1 MNPAGNDFW
10 RDRRVLVTGA
20 TGMVGF
26 WLVQDLLAAGAQV
39 IALVREPDPQAGI
52 YRSGN
57 YRRVSLVPGNIEDFS
72 PLERTLATHQPD
84 TVFHLA
90 AQSLVSVARRSPL
103 PTLEANIRGTYNLL
117 EACRVHSEKV
127 KRIVIASSDKAYGP
141 TAQLPCTEAMPLQGR
156 HPYEVSK
163 SCADLIA
170 QAYHQT
176 YGLPAA
182 ILRCGNV
189 YGGGTLDWSRLVPYT
204 IRCFL
209 NRQRPVLRSDG
220 QAVRDYI
227 YVKDVSRCY
236 RLLAER
242 LPEPAVTGQ
251 AFNCSLGRPVTVLEL
266 VKTIQQLMNC
276 PELEPDVQNTASG
289 EIRAQYLSVGKA
301 HRLLNWQP
309 QFTLEQG
316 LAETI
321 AWYRDYLAAHPA
333 EP

>member
-10 RDRRVLVTGA
+10 RGRRVLVTGA

-39 IALVREPDPQAGI
+39 IALVREPDPQAVV
-52 YRSGN
+52 YRAGGG
-57 YRRVSLVPGNIEDFS
+57 RTVSLVPGNIEDYSHF
-72 PLERTLATHQPD
+72 ERTLAAQQPD

-90 AQSLVSVARRSPL
+90 AQSLVGVAQHSPL
-103 PTLEANIRGTYNLL
+103 PTLETNIRGTYNLL

-127 KRIVIASSDKAYGP
+127 KRLVIASSDKAYGP
-141 TAQLPCTEAMPLQGR
+141 TEQLPCTEAMPLQGR

-176 YGLPAA
+176 YGLPVA

-189 YGGGTLDWSRLVPYT
+189 FGGGAPDWSRLVPYT

-209 NRQRPVLRSDG
+209 NRQRPILRSDG

-227 YVKDVSRCY
+227 YVKDVSCCY
-236 RLLAER
+236 RMLAER
-242 LPEPAVTGQ
+242 LADPGIPGQ

-266 VKTIQQLMNC
+266 IKTIQRLMNC
-276 PELEPDVQNTASG
+276 QGLEPDVQNTAAG
-289 EIRAQYLSVGKA
+289 EIRAQYLSVAKA
-301 HRLLNWQP
+301 QRLLNWRP

-321 AWYRDYLAAHPA
+321 AWYREHLAAHPA
-333 EP
+333 GP